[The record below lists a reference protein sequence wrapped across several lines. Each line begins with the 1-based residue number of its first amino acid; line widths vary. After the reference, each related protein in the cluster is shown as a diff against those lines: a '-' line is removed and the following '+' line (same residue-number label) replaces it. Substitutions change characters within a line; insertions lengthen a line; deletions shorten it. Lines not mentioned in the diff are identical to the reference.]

1 MAQIR
6 SKQISDF
13 LSTITWSNITSSNNV
28 TIANA
33 WDIKQG
39 FDLVDDS
46 VDSLEAYISAEV
58 VSLEAID
65 AGLSNEIATE
75 KGRVDA
81 ILASADADKDSFA
94 EIVSLINAVDT
105 TNDDA
110 FAAYV
115 LKANASIDSLEVA
128 DTSLETA
135 IADEIRRATSEE
147 TRIEGKLDVE
157 VTRAQSEEA
166 RIEAKLDTEIS
177 TTNGEV
183 NELVASVN
191 SLELIDSGLATDLAN
206 EITRATS
213 EEARIEG
220 KLDTEIAATNGEVID
235 INASIDSLEGDVS
248 SIDTRLGSVSGD
260 LVSSVDS
267 LEVALSNEIA
277 ATDGEV
283 SELKD
288 SVGSLETVD
297 NDIIA
302 KLNAN
307 DADNAN
313 LTASVNSLE
322 VVDAGL
328 ASDIATEAG
337 RIDAILLSADA
348 DKDSFAEIVSL
359 INAVDTTNDNLFA
372 SYVLSNDA
380 SVDSLEVALSNEIAA
395 TNGEVTD
402 INASIDSLEGDV
414 SSIDTRLGSVSGD
427 LVSSVDSL
435 EVALSNEIAATDI
448 EVSEL
453 KASVQSLETVDGSL
467 ETKIDGEI
475 TRAGSVETVL
485 SDALAAEITRAG
497 SVETVLSDAL
507 AAEITATNGD
517 VTELEAS
524 IDSLE
529 IQVASGATYERQ
541 TAVFVSRNVFNVAT
555 PVLFG
560 ANDDLSVYVN
570 GVFVDFLSPDGITF
584 DFTGLLA
591 YDVDASDKVQVMGI
605 RA

>member
-65 AGLSNEIATE
+65 AGLASDIATE

-105 TNDDA
+105 ESDDA

-147 TRIEGKLDVE
+147 ARIEGKLDVE
-157 VTRAQSEEA
+157 VTRAQSEET

-183 NELVASVN
+183 NGLIASVN

-220 KLDTEIAATNGEVID
+220 KLDTEIAATNGEVTG

-277 ATDGEV
+277 ATNGEV
-283 SELKD
+283 TGINASID
-288 SVGSLETVD
+288 SLEIVD
-297 NDIIA
+297 ADIIA
-302 KLNAN
+302 KLSAN
-307 DADNAN
+307 DTDNAN

-380 SVDSLEVALSNEIAA
+380 SVDSLEVALSNEIA
-395 TNGEVTD
+395 G
-402 INASIDSLEGDV
+402 
-414 SSIDTRLGSVSGD
+414 
-427 LVSSVDSL
+427 
-435 EVALSNEIAATDI
+435 TDI

-467 ETKIDGEI
+467 ETKIDG
-475 TRAGSVETVL
+475 
-485 SDALAAEITRAG
+485 EITRAG

-541 TAVFVSRNVFNVAT
+541 NAVFVSRNVFNVAV

-560 ANDDLSVYVN
+560 ANDDLAVYVN

-591 YDVDASDKVQVMGI
+591 YDVDVNDKVQVMGV